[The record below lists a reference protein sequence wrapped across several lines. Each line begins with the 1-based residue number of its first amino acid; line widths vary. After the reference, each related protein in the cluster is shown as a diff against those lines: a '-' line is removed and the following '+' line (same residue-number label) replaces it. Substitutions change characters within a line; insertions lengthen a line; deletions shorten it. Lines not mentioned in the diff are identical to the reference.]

1 MKQIAECKRKDE
13 GHRAIH
19 RARNLENPQN
29 GMAFDQSPTSMERQ
43 SAADDDIKFSDRA
56 MSGFRPQ
63 PLKQTASRYPTKG
76 MLQRQQYK
84 RCR

>member
-1 MKQIAECKRKDE
+1 MKQIAECERNDE
-13 GHRAIH
+13 SHRAIH
-19 RARNLENPQN
+19 LNLESPQN

-63 PLKQTASRYPTKG
+63 PLKQTASR
-76 MLQRQQYK
+76 
-84 RCR
+84 